1 MVRIRCVAWV
11 FAVLA
16 IAGIRPALADP
27 ITLTGNVVNDC
38 PQSNRSVTTIH
49 VGEGAGLV
57 AGPSGSTPNQLAS
70 GFWIQDIR
78 TSYDAASDTMYL
90 GVHGYP
96 NVAGQ
101 PAIFGDSSGNPNPA
115 LDKNPNMGGDK

>member
-1 MVRIRCVAWV
+1 MVRVRDVAWAL
-11 FAVLA
+11 AVLA
-16 IAGIRPALADP
+16 LAGIRPAQADA
-27 ITLTGNVVNDC
+27 ISFTGNVAHDF
-38 PQSNRSVTTIH
+38 PQSNHGVTTTY

-78 TSYDAASDTMYL
+78 TSYDAASDTMYV
-90 GVHGYP
+90 GVRGYQ

-101 PAIFGDSSGNPNPA
+101 EAI
-115 LDKNPNMGGDK
+115 